1 MEVQIYESRQALAEA
16 LAEQFSEWAREG
28 SLEHI
33 ALSGGSTPGL
43 WYDVL
48 AEDYWYRLFW
58 RHIHYYWGDE
68 RCVPPKD
75 PESNFGMAWDRL
87 FSQLPVPEGHIH
99 RMRGED
105 QPEDEAARYGELLR
119 EQLPN
124 ENGLPRFDLVV
135 LGLGEDGHTAS
146 LFPDQMGLWNADA
159 PCAVATH
166 PDSGQ
171 QRITLTGQ
179 IINNAAR
186 VVILVSG
193 SSKAEIV
200 AEILGGAK
208 PASRYPAARVDPTD
222 GRLIW
227 MLDADA
233 AAELPQR
240 LK

>member
-1 MEVQIYESRQALAEA
+1 MELQIYDTRQALAEA

-68 RCVPPKD
+68 RCVPPGD
-75 PESNFGMAWDRL
+75 PESNYGMAWDRIL
-87 FSQLPVPEGHIH
+87 SQLPIPEGHIH

-105 QPEDEAARYGELLR
+105 PAEEEARRYGELLR
-119 EQLPN
+119 KQLPS

-135 LGLGEDGHTAS
+135 LGMGEDGHTAS
-146 LFPDQMGLWNADA
+146 IFPHQIGLWDADA

-166 PDSGQ
+166 PESGQ

-179 IINNAAR
+179 LINNAAR
-186 VVILVSG
+186 VVFLVSG
-193 SSKAEIV
+193 ASKAPKV
-200 AEILGGAK
+200 AEILGGERA
-208 PASRYPAARVDPTD
+208 AAAYPAARVAPTD

-233 AAELPQR
+233 AADLPQR

>member
-1 MEVQIYESRQALAEA
+1 MELQIYDTRQALAEA

-68 RCVPPKD
+68 RCVPPGD
-75 PESNFGMAWDRL
+75 PESNYGMAWERL
-87 FSQLPVPEGHIH
+87 LSQLPIREDNIH
-99 RMRGED
+99 RLRGED
-105 QPEDEAARYGELLR
+105 PPEEEALRYGELLR
-119 EQLPN
+119 AQLPS

-146 LFPDQMGLWNADA
+146 IFPHQMGLWDA
-159 PCAVATH
+159 EGPCAVATH
-166 PDSGQ
+166 PESGQ

-179 IINNAAR
+179 LINNAAR
-186 VVILVSG
+186 VVFLVSG
-193 SSKAEIV
+193 ASKAPVV
-200 AEILGGAK
+200 AEILSGAE
-208 PASRYPAARVDPTD
+208 AAAAYPAARVAPTD

-227 MLDADA
+227 MLDNEA
-233 AAELPQR
+233 AANLPQR

>member
-1 MEVQIYESRQALAEA
+1 MELQIYDTRQALAEA

-48 AEDYWYRLFW
+48 AEDYWYRLFC

-68 RCVPPKD
+68 RCVPPD
-75 PESNFGMAWDRL
+75 HPESNYGMAWDRSL
-87 FSQLPVPEGHIH
+87 SQLPIPEGHIH
-99 RMRGED
+99 RIFGEAA
-105 QPEDEAARYGELLR
+105 PEEEAARYGELLKKH
-119 EQLPN
+119 LPT

-146 LFPDQMGLWNADA
+146 IFPHQMELWDVDA

-171 QRITLTGQ
+171 HRITLSGQ
-179 IINNAAR
+179 LINNAAR
-186 VVILVSG
+186 VVFLVSG
-193 SSKAEIV
+193 ASKASKV
-200 AEILGGAK
+200 SEILGDA
-208 PASRYPAARVDPTD
+208 PAAAAYPAARVAPTD

-227 MLDADA
+227 MLDAEA
-233 AAELPQR
+233 AEELPQR